1 MHIRSRFQ
9 NHPDIRRVERR
20 PAKTMEKDDRQLIAD
35 FLDGEDAAFERL
47 VGRYL
52 KPVYNFLYQFT
63 QDRDSLDDL
72 VQETF
77 IKAWKNIKK
86 FDPEKNFKTWLFTI
100 AKNTAYDF
108 FKKKKSLPFSNFL
121 DGEGNNKLENMVED
135 GPRLEEVLAGNDS
148 AQELER
154 KLQEI
159 PDNYRVLLMM
169 RYKDDFSLQEIA
181 HILDLPYNT
190 VKSQHA
196 RALAS
201 LKRSLE

>member
-1 MHIRSRFQ
+1 
-9 NHPDIRRVERR
+9 
-20 PAKTMEKDDRQLIAD
+20 MEKADRQLIEE
-35 FLDGEDAAFERL
+35 FLDGSDDSFEYL

-72 VQETF
+72 TQETF

-86 FDPEKNFKTWLFTI
+86 FDPEKNFRTWLFTI

-108 FKKKKSLPFSNFL
+108 LKKKKTLPFSDFL
-121 DGEGNNKLENMVED
+121 DEAGNNRLENVVED
-135 GPRLEEVLAGNDS
+135 GPRLEEVLAGKDL
-148 AQELER
+148 ARELEK

-159 PDNYRVLLMM
+159 PDSYRILLLM
-169 RYKDDFSLQEIA
+169 RYKDGFSLQEIA
-181 HILDLPYNT
+181 QILDLPYNT

-201 LKRSLE
+201 LKKTWLA